1 MNKIAIM
8 GAGAV
13 GSYLGAFLT
22 RAGEDITLIDMWD
35 KNVAAIKKD
44 GITVTGSQG
53 PFTQSAKALHL
64 HEVQHENRL
73 FDIVLLAVKSYDT
86 LWATEFIK
94 AHLAPDGFVVSC
106 QNGINDYAVA
116 SIVGQHRTLGCVMSV
131 IEVGLLD
138 SGHGTRG
145 GPPGRNRGH
154 YVFRVGELCGPI
166 SPRVTRIVQL
176 LEHIDA
182 ARGTSNLLGER
193 WAKLA
198 ANCMS
203 NPTGAMSG
211 LGSNGQAINADARRL
226 RIYTI
231 NEVVTIAK
239 SHDIAIAPV
248 MGTSPDTWL
257 NVADVSV
264 YQKLDAKFSIAGPV
278 DWHAS
283 MGQDISKG
291 RKTENDFFSLYV
303 SRRGSE
309 VGIDT
314 PISDATWKMMR
325 KIERK
330 QLLPNPTHIVSV
342 LEKSGI
348 LRENN

>member
-13 GSYLGAFLT
+13 GSYIGAFLA
-22 RAGEDITLIDMWD
+22 RAGEDVTLIDMWD
-35 KNVAAIKKD
+35 KNVATIKSN
-44 GITVTGSQG
+44 GIKITGSQG
-53 PFTQSAKALHL
+53 PFTQKARILHL
-64 HEVQHENRL
+64 HEVQSQNDL

-94 AHLAPDGFVVSC
+94 PHLAPAGFVVSC
-106 QNGINDYAVA
+106 QNSINDYAVA
-116 SIVGQHRTLGCVMSV
+116 SVVGQHRTLGCVMSV
-131 IEVGLLD
+131 IEVGLVTA
-138 SGHGTRG
+138 GHVTRG
-145 GPPGRNRGH
+145 GEPGRNRGH
-154 YVFRVGELCGPI
+154 SVFRVGELCGPI
-166 SPRVTRIVQL
+166 SPRVTRIVEL

-182 ARGTSNLLGER
+182 SRGTTNLLGER

-211 LGSNGQAINADARRL
+211 LGSNGQACNADARRL

-231 NEVVTIAK
+231 NEVVTVAN
-239 SHDIAIAPV
+239 SHDISITPV
-248 MGTSPDTWL
+248 MGIPSSTWL
-257 NVADVSV
+257 NISDVTV
-264 YQKLDAKFSIAGPV
+264 YRELDATFSKPNLI

-303 SRRGSE
+303 SRRGAE
-309 VGIDT
+309 MDIDT
-314 PISDATWKMMR
+314 PISDATWEMMR
-325 KIERK
+325 RIERK
-330 QLLPNPTHIVSV
+330 EIAQSPKNICDV
-342 LEKSGI
+342 LKKAIEPQGNS
-348 LRENN
+348 

>member
-22 RAGEDITLIDMWD
+22 RAGEDVTLIDMWD
-35 KNVAAIKKD
+35 KNVIAIKTD

-53 PFTQSAKALHL
+53 PFTQTAKALHL
-64 HEVQHENRL
+64 HEVQHETRL

-94 AHLAPDGFVVSC
+94 AHLAPEGFVVSC
-106 QNGINDYAVA
+106 QNSINDYAVA
-116 SIVGQHRTLGCVMSV
+116 SIVGRHRTLGCVMSV
-131 IEVGLLD
+131 IEVALLD
-138 SGHGTRG
+138 SGHVTRG
-145 GPPGRNRGH
+145 GDPGRNRSH

-166 SPRVTRIVQL
+166 SPRVTRVVEL

-182 ARGTSNLLGER
+182 ARGTTNLIGER

-211 LGSNGQAINADARRL
+211 LGSNGQANSADARRL
-226 RIYTI
+226 RIYTL

-239 SHDIAIAPV
+239 AHNIAITPV
-248 MGTSPDTWL
+248 MGISADTWL
-257 NVADVSV
+257 NVADVNV
-264 YQKLDAKFSIAGPV
+264 YQKLDAQFSIPGPV

-291 RKTENDFFSLYV
+291 RKTENDFFSLYI
-303 SRRGSE
+303 SQRGSE
-309 VGIDT
+309 LGIDT
-314 PISDATWKMMR
+314 PISDATWEMMR
-325 KIERK
+325 RIERK
-330 QLLPNPTHIVSV
+330 QITPNPKHIGCV
-342 LEKSGI
+342 LAKARVPRKNS
-348 LRENN
+348 